1 MANDMHNVE
10 FRSLLDKYNIN
21 RVLLPPILIYPNSVT
36 TNIPTWPDRRYY
48 NSPDYSERIYHSIMK
63 DLNIPYVSNTL
74 DDIKLIPEVAADL
87 AGDKEPNLE
96 MYTRAVLNA
105 YIQQET

>member
-1 MANDMHNVE
+1 VGYHFAESE
-10 FRSLLDKYNIN
+10 FRSLFEKNTID
-21 RVLLPPILIYPNSVT
+21 RVLLPPLLIYPNIVT
-36 TNIPTWPDRRYY
+36 TNNAVPITS
-48 NSPDYSERIYHSIMK
+48 NNFEHIENKYHTVMK
-63 DLNIPYVSNTL
+63 DLKIPYASYNL

-105 YIQQET
+105 YLKQES